1 MKLEVK
7 IIIDKETSNEK
18 LFHANDLDSCK
29 KLLIEY
35 LASLLK
41 NMNIDFPEYL
51 FDFEYIWFQES
62 FMETSFFSYDVDN
75 EEPWEYQEIYEE
87 VLDRLLAF
95 EHANI
100 PNFSELY
107 SEEEE
112 EDYNYSNIVEQE
124 HENALEKFDQVEQVE
139 ECNCAKCVSQL
150 SHLDQT

>member
-7 IIIDKETSNEK
+7 IIVDKETSNEK
-18 LFHANDLDSCK
+18 IFYAINLDSCK

-41 NMNIDFPEYL
+41 NINIDFPDDIL
-51 FDFEYIWFQES
+51 DFEYIWFQQT
-62 FMETSFFSYDVDN
+62 FMESSFFSYDVDN

-87 VLDRLLAF
+87 VLEKLLQI

-112 EDYNYSNIVEQE
+112 EDYNYSNIAEQE

-139 ECNCAKCVSQL
+139 ECKCAKCVSQL
-150 SHLDQT
+150 SS